1 MLSLTMRLRINNIAT
16 FKQPSQNNIILEYPY
31 RKIKQAN
38 PGQNNRSNKNL
49 YVLDVNVD
57 IFTRNLMVNGSIDTT

>member
-1 MLSLTMRLRINNIAT
+1 MAT

-31 RKIKQAN
+31 RKIKHAN
-38 PGQNNRSNKNL
+38 PRQNNRSNKNL